1 MSNLSTPSPDGPS
14 QYFSGST
21 DVVPFLLFFFGP
33 SQIAKIGKLLAL
45 RLCSAFPPTSPCPL
59 PHCLSSWQGGNFA
72 HDSTRFL
79 PNGKKNILHLSFI
92 GLAVPS
98 LFRSCCWH
106 QINIRL
112 MPILLSFYY
121 GHLFVRTHSR
131 SEFLNSPTSAPC
143 CAPLSFAPIPSMG
156 DSHITLQQRQN
167 ESRSRSSRSSGSNG
181 KYNCAS
187 KLVTELIN

>member
-1 MSNLSTPSPDGPS
+1 M
-14 QYFSGST
+14 
-21 DVVPFLLFFFGP
+21 
-33 SQIAKIGKLLAL
+33 
-45 RLCSAFPPTSPCPL
+45 L
-59 PHCLSSWQGGNFA
+59 P
-72 HDSTRFL
+72 
-79 PNGKKNILHLSFI
+79 
-92 GLAVPS
+92 

-131 SEFLNSPTSAPC
+131 SELLNSPTSAPS

-167 ESRSRSSRSSGSNG
+167 ESSSSNG
-181 KYNCAS
+181 KYNCAG
-187 KLVTELIN
+187 KLVTELINWLGLIGFTPGPPWLSNQYAAGRINRKTRTPQARNAHVLFSEITVKIQAKKTISHQAISSRRNPFEFFSLSHR